1 MGRQPDPRPAQWLAG
16 GAFGS
21 SDARWHATPDD
32 DPAEVAAAW
41 LQHRLLR
48 RIAERMGTD
57 EVAAAELARRIGRP
71 ERSTYRAVRGERPVS
86 LGELMAWAGAVGLE
100 LFQDFPESVA
110 ELLPPDVPALVPNWR
125 PGAGQPMR
133 FVRRS
138 NISEV
143 EWGGVATQLAAWL
156 AAAKANGTVQFVA
169 PRVVLHAV
177 VTDLFRRGVP
187 PGVAHPGS
195 PEGTHAEVWF
205 DDPQPAVL
213 VTEVD
218 LGDPASREAALAAT
232 RRAIGAAFAAAQH
245 DADTRLVCLVLSRRA
260 KERLDGYVEQIGGG
274 WIQLPFE
281 RLRSLPDGDKFAATL
296 TGHALGQMETADGAV
311 LVWSVEKP
319 DVVA

>member
-1 MGRQPDPRPAQWLAG
+1 
-16 GAFGS
+16 
-21 SDARWHATPDD
+21 
-32 DPAEVAAAW
+32 
-41 LQHRLLR
+41 
-48 RIAERMGTD
+48 
-57 EVAAAELARRIGRP
+57 
-71 ERSTYRAVRGERPVS
+71 
-86 LGELMAWAGAVGLE
+86 
-100 LFQDFPESVA
+100 
-110 ELLPPDVPALVPNWR
+110 
-125 PGAGQPMR
+125 MR

-143 EWGGVATQLAAWL
+143 EWSGVVTELAAWL
-156 AAAKANGTVQFVA
+156 AAAKASGTVQFVA
-169 PRVVLHAV
+169 PQVVMHAV

-195 PEGTHAEVWF
+195 AEGRHAEAWF

-245 DADTRLVCLVLSRRA
+245 DADTRLVCLVLNRRA
-260 KERLDGYVEQIGGG
+260 KERLDGYVERMGGG
-274 WIQLPFE
+274 RIQLPFE